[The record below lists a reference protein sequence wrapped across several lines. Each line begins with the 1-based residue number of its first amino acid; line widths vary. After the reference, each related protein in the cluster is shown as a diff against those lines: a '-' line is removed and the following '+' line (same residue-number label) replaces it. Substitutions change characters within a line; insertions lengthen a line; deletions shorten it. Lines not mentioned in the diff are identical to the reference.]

1 MSMILKR
8 TLSLTL
14 FKRVPVEI
22 LKVFKKIL
30 KKMKSNHD
38 SS

>member
-14 FKRVPVEI
+14 LKRVPIEI
-22 LKVFKKIL
+22 LKVLKKIL